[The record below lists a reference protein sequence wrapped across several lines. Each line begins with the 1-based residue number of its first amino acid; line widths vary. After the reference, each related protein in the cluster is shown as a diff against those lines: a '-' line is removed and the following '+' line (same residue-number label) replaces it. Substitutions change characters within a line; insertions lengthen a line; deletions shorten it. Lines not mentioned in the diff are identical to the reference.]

1 MKKIKIISFVSVAI
15 FIVLISC
22 TKKEDYQSLEATVG
36 DVTKIPQKSG
46 DNTWKW
52 PNIPFTG
59 DDEPGCIQGWANC
72 LEFCC
77 VTPKIVADFVE
88 AIDTGRERTFL
99 SDTQILIELG
109 QGFEYYEQLLE
120 DVRDGSKSVI
130 YYKSPEFDRIMLLY
144 GDSVVSLERFE
155 GAQALRL

>member
-1 MKKIKIISFVSVAI
+1 MKNVKIISCVSVAI

-22 TKKEDYQSLEATVG
+22 TKKEDYKPHEESAG
-36 DVTKIPQKSG
+36 DVSIIHQKTG

-52 PNIPFTG
+52 PNIPFDS

-77 VTPKIVADFVE
+77 VTPKIVADFVD

-99 SDTQILIELG
+99 SDEQILIELG
-109 QGFEYYEQLLE
+109 QGFEYYEQLLK

-144 GDSVVSLERFE
+144 GDSDVSLERFE
-155 GAQALRL
+155 AAQALRL